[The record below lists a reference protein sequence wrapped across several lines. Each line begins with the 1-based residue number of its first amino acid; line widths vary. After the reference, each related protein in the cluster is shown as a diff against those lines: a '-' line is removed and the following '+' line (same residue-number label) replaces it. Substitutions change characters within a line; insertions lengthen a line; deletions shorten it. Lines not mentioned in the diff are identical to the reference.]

1 MSSELDRYQF
11 YCSLRCSP
19 CLCAGSNV
27 RLVITDSLTLK
38 QIHSTQVNKIGA
50 ENVGQCVITSLTFL
64 NVHVKT
70 RFDLDCICIDVLN
83 L

>member
-1 MSSELDRYQF
+1 MDRYQC
-11 YCSLRCSP
+11 YCSLKCSP
-19 CLCAGSNV
+19 DLCAGSDA
-27 RLVITDSLTLK
+27 RLVITDSLTLI
-38 QIHSTQVNKIGA
+38 QIHSTQVNKSGA